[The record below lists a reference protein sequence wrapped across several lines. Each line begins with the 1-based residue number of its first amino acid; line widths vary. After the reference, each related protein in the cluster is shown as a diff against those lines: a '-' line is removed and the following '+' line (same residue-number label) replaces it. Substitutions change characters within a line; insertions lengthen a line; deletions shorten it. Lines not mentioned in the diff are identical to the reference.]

1 MTAAA
6 TTTTMPTTRLAPLLA
21 LLLIYALVLGA
32 ILLGFRGTERSVG
45 VSLRRAEEGIRAS
58 RALSLSLP
66 PAAPGDPASAPSP
79 ALPLP
84 PLDAAL
90 QDAAGGLGEGAR
102 PGWEDAEAGA
112 GEVGTAAQA
121 MGAGMGYGDGDFAE
135 TLSDPF
141 APAPAPR
148 RRTPSLLDGL
158 DAALDAPS
166 VRRVPPR
173 EAAQA
178 QWARQQAKREEALEW
193 VRERARADA
202 AAEAARRA
210 SGTPSRAARSP
221 APAPTPR
228 AFTPEARLMLPD
240 SFSAPAAAPGPAR
253 TAKTIYPSEDATYG
267 AAEFD
272 VVSSPQQR
280 HEGPEAARFSMTPE
294 ERILAAH
301 VRGGGG

>member
-1 MTAAA
+1 MT
-6 TTTTMPTTRLAPLLA
+6 TPTPPAPTKARLAPLLA

-32 ILLGFRGTERSVG
+32 IMLGFRGTERSVG

-66 PAAPGDPASAPSP
+66 PSP
-79 ALPLP
+79 ALAVDDAAAPAPLLP

-90 QDAAGGLGEGAR
+90 QTGGLGEGAR
-102 PGWEDAEAGA
+102 PGWEDAEAGL
-112 GEVGTAAQA
+112 GEPAEG
-121 MGAGMGYGDGDFAE
+121 GMGYGDGDFAE
-135 TLSDPF
+135 TLTDAFSAAP

-148 RRTPSLLDGL
+148 RRSPSLLDGL
-158 DAALDAPS
+158 DAALELPS

-178 QWARQQAKREEALEW
+178 QWARQQARREEALEW

-210 SGTPSRAARSP
+210 SGTPSRASRAP
-221 APAPTPR
+221 PAPTPR

-240 SFSAPAAAPGPAR
+240 SFSAPAAAAAGPAR